1 MRYDDFGAPLAA
13 VVIKE
18 DHDTWLT
25 PPTTA
30 VTFADATQRDRLAHA
45 EQLRQEYVHLPQIVP
60 AGDFFLLPPASKN
73 AQEIGTNVARNEFHS
88 GAEITGKPIAMAN
101 GFAKTKQEKGC
112 GNVTGK
118 GCSGKP
124 SLFEEERAAKSCDCQ
139 ELKLLA
145 ENIAKLAEV
154 AADLLY
160 WRKEGSRPAN
170 EIRRI
175 AQDLRQLAS
184 QKDQ

>member
-1 MRYDDFGAPLAA
+1 MKYDDFGAPLPDGWLARGLSSAKKEIATWPASKRARFAA
-13 VVIKE
+13 E
-18 DHDTWLT
+18 SE
-25 PPTTA
+25 
-30 VTFADATQRDRLAHA
+30 FAINVR
-45 EQLRQEYVHLPQIVP
+45 RQEEYAHLPQIAP
-60 AGDFFLLPPASKN
+60 SDDFFLLPPASKT

-88 GAEITGKPIAMAN
+88 GAEITGKPIAVAN
-101 GFAKTKQEKGC
+101 GFAKTKQEKSC

-145 ENIAKLAEV
+145 ENIAKLAEI

-160 WRKEGSRPAN
+160 WRKEGSRPSN

-175 AQDLRQLAS
+175 AQDLRQLAC
-184 QKDQ
+184 QK

>member
-1 MRYDDFGAPLAA
+1 MSNYDDFGRPLPDIIEFKSA
-13 VVIKE
+13 E
-18 DHDTWLT
+18 E
-25 PPTTA
+25 
-30 VTFADATQRDRLAHA
+30 RDRWIAY
-45 EQLRQEYVHLPQIVP
+45 QRLREEYVHLPQIVP
-60 AGDFFLLPPASKN
+60 AGDFFLLPPASKT
-73 AQEIGTNVARNEFHS
+73 AQEIGAKPLRSSFHT
-88 GAEITGKPIAMAN
+88 APKKTGKPIAVAN

-175 AQDLRQLAS
+175 AQDLRQLAC
-184 QKDQ
+184 QK